1 MRFELL
7 IAKKFMLGGSGSGP
21 SRLNGWV
28 SIIGMII
35 GTFAILIS
43 LSVMNGFEER
53 VIKKLIGFEGD
64 LRIASSP
71 DTNLD
76 KVYNQII
83 SDPLVDKALLYKER
97 VGLILSKDN
106 SKRIVTFKSIN
117 MDKLSSF
124 YNIDYINN
132 AKVKSEKGVALGY
145 LLAQRL
151 NIDVGDQLTL
161 MSPVDQSNSIG
172 IPILV
177 NVEVSKIFNSEVLDF
192 DDRVV
197 FISEE
202 IADRIFLRKKNHDG
216 IDIRLRD
223 RKKLS
228 LFKLKLQ
235 NDYKKLSI
243 NSWEDLHKAL
253 VTAMRLERLG
263 ALAVLCL
270 IILVSSFNLIST
282 LVLVIIQKIR
292 QIGILRAIGSSNK
305 SIRKIILIQGILIGG
320 VGVFIGIIAS
330 LILIAIQ
337 NIYGIIPIPSDIYFI
352 NQLPMIIKPNDV
364 LIVMF
369 ISLIFITVSSLIASR
384 QAIIIGIRDS
394 LQWEK

>member
-83 SDPLVDKALLYKER
+83 SDPSVDKALLFKER

-330 LILIAIQ
+330 LLLITIQ

>member
-83 SDPLVDKALLYKER
+83 SDPSVDKALLYKER

-132 AKVKSEKGVALGY
+132 AKVKSEKGVAVGY

-228 LFKLKLQ
+228 LFKLMLQ

-330 LILIAIQ
+330 LLLITIQ

>member
-83 SDPLVDKALLYKER
+83 SDPSVDKALLYKER

-228 LFKLKLQ
+228 LFKLMLQ

-330 LILIAIQ
+330 LLLITIQ

>member
-1 MRFELL
+1 MRFEYL

-53 VIKKLIGFEGD
+53 VINKLIGFEGD
-64 LRIASSP
+64 LRITSNSS
-71 DTNLD
+71 TNLEQIF
-76 KVYNQII
+76 NQII
-83 SDPLVDKALLYKER
+83 SNPSVDEALLYKER
-97 VGLILSKDN
+97 VGLILAKDD

-117 MDKLSSF
+117 MDNLSSF

-132 AKVKSEKGVALGY
+132 AKVESEKGIAVGY

-151 NIDVGDQLTL
+151 NIDVGDQLTI

-172 IPILV
+172 LPLLV

-202 IADRIFLRKKNHDG
+202 IGDRIFLRKKNYDG
-216 IDIRLRD
+216 IDIRLKD
-223 RKKLS
+223 RNKLS
-228 LFKLKLQ
+228 HVKLKLQ

-253 VTAMRLERLG
+253 ITAMRLERLG

-305 SIRKIILIQGILIGG
+305 NIRKIVLIQGVLIGG
-320 VGVFIGIIAS
+320 VGALIGIVAS
-330 LILIAIQ
+330 LLLITIQ

>member
-83 SDPLVDKALLYKER
+83 SDPSVDKALLYKER

-235 NDYKKLSI
+235 NHYKKLSI

-330 LILIAIQ
+330 LLLITIQ

>member
-83 SDPLVDKALLYKER
+83 SDPSVDKALLYKER

-132 AKVKSEKGVALGY
+132 AKVKSEKGVAVGY

-330 LILIAIQ
+330 LLLITIQ

>member
-64 LRIASSP
+64 LRITSSP

-83 SDPLVDKALLYKER
+83 SDPSVDKALLYKER

-132 AKVKSEKGVALGY
+132 AKVKSEKGVAVGY

-330 LILIAIQ
+330 LLLITIQ

>member
-1 MRFELL
+1 MRFEYL

-35 GTFAILIS
+35 GTFAILVS

-53 VIKKLIGFEGD
+53 VINKLIGFEGD
-64 LRIASSP
+64 LRITSNSS
-71 DTNLD
+71 TNLEQIF
-76 KVYNQII
+76 NQII
-83 SDPLVDKALLYKER
+83 SNPSVDEALLYKER
-97 VGLILSKDN
+97 VGLILAKDD

-117 MDKLSSF
+117 MDNLSSF

-132 AKVKSEKGVALGY
+132 AKVESEKGIAVGY

-151 NIDVGDQLTL
+151 NIDVGDQLTI

-172 IPILV
+172 LPLLV

-202 IADRIFLRKKNHDG
+202 IGDRIFLRKKNYDG
-216 IDIRLRD
+216 IDIRLKD
-223 RKKLS
+223 RNKLS
-228 LFKLKLQ
+228 HVKLKLQ

-253 VTAMRLERLG
+253 ITAMRLERLG

-292 QIGILRAIGSSNK
+292 QIGILRAIGSSSKN
-305 SIRKIILIQGILIGG
+305 IRKIVLIQGVLIGG
-320 VGVFIGIIAS
+320 VGASIGIVAS
-330 LILIAIQ
+330 LLLITIQ

-369 ISLIFITVSSLIASR
+369 ISLIFIIVSSLIASR

>member
-64 LRIASSP
+64 LRIASSA

-83 SDPLVDKALLYKER
+83 SDPSVDKALLYKER

-132 AKVKSEKGVALGY
+132 AKVKSEKGVAVGY

-330 LILIAIQ
+330 LLLIAIQ

>member
-132 AKVKSEKGVALGY
+132 AKVKSEKGVAVGY

-330 LILIAIQ
+330 LLLITIQ

>member
-202 IADRIFLRKKNHDG
+202 IADRIFLRKKSHDG

-330 LILIAIQ
+330 LLLITIQ

>member
-132 AKVKSEKGVALGY
+132 AKVKSEKGVAVGY

-228 LFKLKLQ
+228 LFKLMLQ

-330 LILIAIQ
+330 LLLITIQ

>member
-64 LRIASSP
+64 LRIASSA

-83 SDPLVDKALLYKER
+83 SDSSVDKALLYKER
-97 VGLILSKDN
+97 IGLILSKGN
-106 SKRIVTFKSIN
+106 TKRIVTFKSIN

-132 AKVKSEKGVALGY
+132 AKVKSEKGVAVGY

-151 NIDVGDQLTL
+151 NIDVGDQLTI

-330 LILIAIQ
+330 LLLITIQ

>member
-151 NIDVGDQLTL
+151 NIDVVDQLTL
-161 MSPVDQSNSIG
+161 MSPVDQ
-172 IPILV
+172 
-177 NVEVSKIFNSEVLDF
+177 
-192 DDRVV
+192 
-197 FISEE
+197 
-202 IADRIFLRKKNHDG
+202 
-216 IDIRLRD
+216 
-223 RKKLS
+223 
-228 LFKLKLQ
+228 
-235 NDYKKLSI
+235 
-243 NSWEDLHKAL
+243 
-253 VTAMRLERLG
+253 
-263 ALAVLCL
+263 
-270 IILVSSFNLIST
+270 
-282 LVLVIIQKIR
+282 
-292 QIGILRAIGSSNK
+292 
-305 SIRKIILIQGILIGG
+305 
-320 VGVFIGIIAS
+320 
-330 LILIAIQ
+330 
-337 NIYGIIPIPSDIYFI
+337 
-352 NQLPMIIKPNDV
+352 
-364 LIVMF
+364 
-369 ISLIFITVSSLIASR
+369 
-384 QAIIIGIRDS
+384 
-394 LQWEK
+394 

>member
-83 SDPLVDKALLYKER
+83 SDPSVDKALLYKER

-330 LILIAIQ
+330 LLLITIQ

>member
-83 SDPLVDKALLYKER
+83 SDSSVDKALLYKER
-97 VGLILSKDN
+97 IGLILSKGN
-106 SKRIVTFKSIN
+106 TKRIVTFKSIN

-132 AKVKSEKGVALGY
+132 AKVKSEKGVAVGY

-292 QIGILRAIGSSNK
+292 QIGILRAIGTSNK

>member
-228 LFKLKLQ
+228 LFKLMLQ

-330 LILIAIQ
+330 LILITIQ

>member
-228 LFKLKLQ
+228 LFKLMLQ

-330 LILIAIQ
+330 LLLITIQ

>member
-1 MRFELL
+1 MRFEYL

-53 VIKKLIGFEGD
+53 VINKLIGFEGD
-64 LRIASSP
+64 LRITSNSS
-71 DTNLD
+71 TNLEQIF
-76 KVYNQII
+76 NQII
-83 SDPLVDKALLYKER
+83 SNPSVDEALLYKER
-97 VGLILSKDN
+97 VGLILAKDD

-117 MDKLSSF
+117 MDNLSSF

-132 AKVKSEKGVALGY
+132 AKVESEKGIAVGY

-151 NIDVGDQLTL
+151 NIDVGDQLTI

-172 IPILV
+172 LPLLV

-202 IADRIFLRKKNHDG
+202 IGDRIFLRKKNYDG
-216 IDIRLRD
+216 IDIRLKD
-223 RKKLS
+223 RNKLS
-228 LFKLKLQ
+228 HVKLKLQ

-253 VTAMRLERLG
+253 ITAMRLERLG
-263 ALAVLCL
+263 ALSVLCL

-292 QIGILRAIGSSNK
+292 QIGILRAIGSSSKN
-305 SIRKIILIQGILIGG
+305 IRKIVLIQGVLIGG
-320 VGVFIGIIAS
+320 VGASIGIVAS
-330 LILIAIQ
+330 LLLITIQ

-352 NQLPMIIKPNDV
+352 NQLPMIIRPNDV

-369 ISLIFITVSSLIASR
+369 ISLIFIIVSSLIASR

>member
-1 MRFELL
+1 MRFEYL

-53 VIKKLIGFEGD
+53 VINKLIGFEGD
-64 LRIASSP
+64 LRITSNSS
-71 DTNLD
+71 TNLEQIF
-76 KVYNQII
+76 NQII
-83 SDPLVDKALLYKER
+83 SSPSVDEALLYKER
-97 VGLILSKDN
+97 VGLILAKDD

-117 MDKLSSF
+117 MDNLSSF

-132 AKVKSEKGVALGY
+132 AKIESEKGIAVGY

-151 NIDVGDQLTL
+151 NIDVGDQLTI

-172 IPILV
+172 LPLLV

-202 IADRIFLRKKNHDG
+202 IGDRIFLRKKNYDG
-216 IDIRLRD
+216 IDIRLKD
-223 RKKLS
+223 RNKLS
-228 LFKLKLQ
+228 HVKLKLQ

-253 VTAMRLERLG
+253 ITAMRLERLG

-270 IILVSSFNLIST
+270 IILVSSFNLVST

-292 QIGILRAIGSSNK
+292 QIGILRAIGSSSKN
-305 SIRKIILIQGILIGG
+305 IRKIVLIQGVLIGG
-320 VGVFIGIIAS
+320 IGASIGIVAS
-330 LILIAIQ
+330 LLLITIQ

-369 ISLIFITVSSLIASR
+369 ISLIFIIVSSLIASR

>member
-83 SDPLVDKALLYKER
+83 SDPSVDKALLYKER

-132 AKVKSEKGVALGY
+132 AKVKSEKGVAVGY

-202 IADRIFLRKKNHDG
+202 IADRIFLRKKSHDG

-330 LILIAIQ
+330 LLLITIQ

>member
-64 LRIASSP
+64 LRIASSA

-83 SDPLVDKALLYKER
+83 SDPSVDKALLYKER

-132 AKVKSEKGVALGY
+132 AKVKSEKGVAVGY

-330 LILIAIQ
+330 LLLITIQ

>member
-83 SDPLVDKALLYKER
+83 SDPSVDKALLYKER

-132 AKVKSEKGVALGY
+132 AKVKSKKGVAVGY

-228 LFKLKLQ
+228 LFKSKLQ

-330 LILIAIQ
+330 LLLITIQ

>member
-64 LRIASSP
+64 LRIASSA

-83 SDPLVDKALLYKER
+83 SDPSVDKALLYKER
-97 VGLILSKDN
+97 IGLILSKGN
-106 SKRIVTFKSIN
+106 TKRIVTFKSIN

-132 AKVKSEKGVALGY
+132 AKVKSEKGVAVGY

-202 IADRIFLRKKNHDG
+202 TADRIFLRKKNHDG

-330 LILIAIQ
+330 LLLITIQ

-364 LIVMF
+364 LIVML

>member
-1 MRFELL
+1 MRFEYL

-53 VIKKLIGFEGD
+53 VINKLIGFEGD
-64 LRIASSP
+64 LRITSNSS
-71 DTNLD
+71 TNLEQIF
-76 KVYNQII
+76 NQII
-83 SDPLVDKALLYKER
+83 SSPSVDEALLYKER
-97 VGLILSKDN
+97 VGLILAKDD

-117 MDKLSSF
+117 MDNLSSF

-132 AKVKSEKGVALGY
+132 AKVESEKGIAVGY

-151 NIDVGDQLTL
+151 NIDVGDQLTI

-172 IPILV
+172 LPLLV

-202 IADRIFLRKKNHDG
+202 IGDRIFLRKKNYDG
-216 IDIRLRD
+216 IDIRLKD
-223 RKKLS
+223 RNKLS
-228 LFKLKLQ
+228 HVKLKLQ

-253 VTAMRLERLG
+253 ITAMRLERLG

-292 QIGILRAIGSSNK
+292 QIGILRAIGSSSKN
-305 SIRKIILIQGILIGG
+305 IRKIVLIQGVLIGG
-320 VGVFIGIIAS
+320 VGASIGIVAS
-330 LILIAIQ
+330 LLLITIQ

-352 NQLPMIIKPNDV
+352 NQLPMIIKPKDV
-364 LIVMF
+364 FIVMF
-369 ISLIFITVSSLIASR
+369 ISLIFITISSLIASR
-384 QAIIIGIRDS
+384 QATIIGIRDS

>member
-320 VGVFIGIIAS
+320 VGVFIGIISS
-330 LILIAIQ
+330 LILITIQ

>member
-1 MRFELL
+1 MRFEYL

-53 VIKKLIGFEGD
+53 VINKLIGFEGD
-64 LRIASSP
+64 LRITSNSS
-71 DTNLD
+71 TNLEQIF
-76 KVYNQII
+76 NQII
-83 SDPLVDKALLYKER
+83 SSPSVDEALLYKER
-97 VGLILSKDN
+97 VGLILAKDD

-117 MDKLSSF
+117 MDNLSSF

-132 AKVKSEKGVALGY
+132 AKVESEKGIAVGY

-151 NIDVGDQLTL
+151 NIDVGDQLTI

-172 IPILV
+172 LPLLV

-197 FISEE
+197 FISEK
-202 IADRIFLRKKNHDG
+202 IGDRIFLRKKNYDG
-216 IDIRLRD
+216 IDIRLKD
-223 RKKLS
+223 RNKLS
-228 LFKLKLQ
+228 HVKLKLQ

-253 VTAMRLERLG
+253 ITAMRLERLG

-292 QIGILRAIGSSNK
+292 QIGILRAIGSSSKN
-305 SIRKIILIQGILIGG
+305 IRKIVLIQGVLIGG
-320 VGVFIGIIAS
+320 VGASIGIVAS
-330 LILIAIQ
+330 LLLITIQ

-352 NQLPMIIKPNDV
+352 NQLPMIIRPNDV

-369 ISLIFITVSSLIASR
+369 ISLIFIIVSSLIASR

>member
-64 LRIASSP
+64 LRITSSP

-83 SDPLVDKALLYKER
+83 SDPSVDKALLYKER

-132 AKVKSEKGVALGY
+132 AKVKSEKGVAVGY

-228 LFKLKLQ
+228 LFKSKLQ

-330 LILIAIQ
+330 LILITIQ

>member
-64 LRIASSP
+64 LRITSTESA
-71 DTNLD
+71 NL
-76 KVYNQII
+76 KNVFNQII
-83 SDPLVDKALLYKER
+83 PNPLIDKALLYKER
-97 VGLILSKDN
+97 VGLILAKDD
-106 SKRIVTFKSIN
+106 SKRVVTFKSIN

-132 AKVKSEKGVALGY
+132 AKVESEKGVAIGY

-151 NIDVGDQLTL
+151 NIDIGEQLTI
-161 MSPVDQSNSIG
+161 MSPIDQSNSIG
-172 IPILV
+172 LPLLM
-177 NVEVSKIFNSEVLDF
+177 NVKVSKIFNSEVLDF

-202 IADRIFLRKKNHDG
+202 IGDRIFLRKKNYDG
-216 IDIRLRD
+216 IDIRLKD
-223 RKKLS
+223 RNKLS
-228 LFKLKLQ
+228 HLKLKLQ
-235 NDYKKLSI
+235 NDYKNFSI
-243 NSWEDLHKAL
+243 KSWEDLHEAL
-253 VTAMRLERLG
+253 ITAMRLERLG
-263 ALAVLCL
+263 AMAVLCL
-270 IILVSSFNLIST
+270 IILVSSFNLVST

-292 QIGILRAIGSSNK
+292 QIGILRALGSSNAD
-305 SIRKIILIQGILIGG
+305 IRKIILFQGVLIGG
-320 VGVFIGIIAS
+320 VGASIGIIAS
-330 LILIAIQ
+330 LLLVIIQ

-352 NQLPMIIKPNDV
+352 SQLPMIIKPNDV
-364 LIVMF
+364 IIVML